1 MFYCFTTIQVADGLY
16 LILMLTLT
24 MKNLRL
30 TMILQSDLKKV
41 FIIWGYKQL
50 RKRCFRKTKLIN
62 MGLIEST
69 IFTRRMLLKISSC
82 ALNLFHETDI
92 LMKNT
97 IKGNKEK

>member
-1 MFYCFTTIQVADGLY
+1 
-16 LILMLTLT
+16 
-24 MKNLRL
+24 
-30 TMILQSDLKKV
+30 
-41 FIIWGYKQL
+41 
-50 RKRCFRKTKLIN
+50 